1 MEMKLNVHS
10 YDFYSKTTFL
20 GGGGPDSLVIST
32 GWSHYKQLWIK
43 VYKPLSFCV
52 DINFQFAWVNIKEDD
67 CWVV

>member
-32 GWSHYKQLWIK
+32 G
-43 VYKPLSFCV
+43 
-52 DINFQFAWVNIKEDD
+52 
-67 CWVV
+67 

>member
-52 DINFQFAWVNIKEDD
+52 DINFQFTWVNIKEDD